1 MTPEDLVSLAIDV
14 AEQGL
19 EAGELPI
26 GAVVALGDE
35 IVGRSFAMERSQ
47 RRRLVHADLLAMEQA
62 DQELSQRNRASPRG
76 AASPGLRS
84 GVGDEGRRRLE
95 APRGLSGKQ
104 SAASPGLRS
113 GVGDEG
119 RRRLEAPRGLSG
131 KQSLRLAVSLEPC
144 LMCLGAAMA
153 LVVDEIYFGL
163 EAPSD
168 GAAGLPAAWQP
179 AAPDADFCRIPPLTG
194 GIHRARCLDQFR
206 RYVRTAPDSGYRTW
220 AQGLASLP
228 D

>member
-1 MTPEDLVSLAIDV
+1 MTPQDLVGLAIDV

-26 GAVVALGDE
+26 GAVVALGEE
-35 IVGRSFAMERSQ
+35 IVGRSYAMERSQ

-62 DQELSQRNRASPRG
+62 DRA
-76 AASPGLRS
+76 
-84 GVGDEGRRRLE
+84 
-95 APRGLSGKQ
+95 LSGRKR
-104 SAASPGLRS
+104 SAP
-113 GVGDEG
+113 V
-119 RRRLEAPRGLSG
+119 
-131 KQSLRLAVSLEPC
+131 RLAVNLEPC

-163 EAPSD
+163 EAPGD
-168 GAAGLPAAWQP
+168 GAAGVGAVWRP

-206 RYVRTAPDSGYRTW
+206 RYVRTAPDSGFKTW
-220 AQGLASLP
+220 AQSLASLP
-228 D
+228 G

>member
-1 MTPEDLVSLAIDV
+1 MTPEDLVALAADV
-14 AEQGL
+14 AEEGL

-35 IVGRSFAMERSQ
+35 ILGRSFAMERSQ

-62 DQELSQRNRASPRG
+62 DRALSGKPR
-76 AASPGLRS
+76 
-84 GVGDEGRRRLE
+84 

-104 SAASPGLRS
+104 SP
-113 GVGDEG
+113 
-119 RRRLEAPRGLSG
+119 
-131 KQSLRLAVSLEPC
+131 LRLAVNLEPC

-168 GAAGLPAAWQP
+168 GAAGVAAVWQP
-179 AAPDADFCRIPPLTG
+179 VAPDAEFCRIPPLTG

-206 RYVRTAPDSGYRTW
+206 RYVRAAPESGFRTW

>member
-1 MTPEDLVSLAIDV
+1 MTPEGLVGLAIDV
-14 AEQGL
+14 AEEGL
-19 EAGELPI
+19 AAGELPI

-35 IVGRSFAMERSQ
+35 IVGRSHAMERSQ

-62 DQELSQRNRASPRG
+62 DKA
-76 AASPGLRS
+76 
-84 GVGDEGRRRLE
+84 
-95 APRGLSGKQ
+95 LSGRKR
-104 SAASPGLRS
+104 ARP
-113 GVGDEG
+113 
-119 RRRLEAPRGLSG
+119 
-131 KQSLRLAVSLEPC
+131 LRLAVTLEPC

-153 LVVDEIYFGL
+153 LVVDEVYFGL

-168 GAAGLPAAWQP
+168 GAAGVPAVWQP

-206 RYVRTAPDSGYRTW
+206 RYVEAAPDSGFKTW

-228 D
+228 S

>member
-1 MTPEDLVSLAIDV
+1 MTPEHLVSLAIDV

-62 DQELSQRNRASPRG
+62 DRA
-76 AASPGLRS
+76 
-84 GVGDEGRRRLE
+84 
-95 APRGLSGKQ
+95 LSGKHH
-104 SAASPGLRS
+104 SAP
-113 GVGDEG
+113 
-119 RRRLEAPRGLSG
+119 
-131 KQSLRLAVSLEPC
+131 LRLAVNLEPC

-168 GAAGLPAAWQP
+168 GAAGVPAAWQP
-179 AAPDADFCRIPPLTG
+179 TAPDADFCRIPPLTG

-206 RYVRTAPDSGYRTW
+206 RYVRTAPDSGFKTW

-228 D
+228 G

>member
-1 MTPEDLVSLAIDV
+1 MTPENLVSLAVDV

-19 EAGELPI
+19 QAGELPI

-35 IVGRSFAMERSQ
+35 VVGRSFAMERSQ

-62 DQELSQRNRASPRG
+62 DRA
-76 AASPGLRS
+76 
-84 GVGDEGRRRLE
+84 
-95 APRGLSGKQ
+95 LSGRK
-104 SAASPGLRS
+104 RT
-113 GVGDEG
+113 
-119 RRRLEAPRGLSG
+119 AP
-131 KQSLRLAVSLEPC
+131 LRLAVSLEPC

-168 GAAGLPAAWQP
+168 GAAGVPAAWQP

-206 RYVRTAPDSGYRTW
+206 RYVRTAPDSGFKSW

>member
-76 AASPGLRS
+76 
-84 GVGDEGRRRLE
+84 
-95 APRGLSGKQ
+95 
-104 SAASPGLRS
+104 AASPGLRS

>member
-1 MTPEDLVSLAIDV
+1 MTPENLVSLAVDV

-19 EAGELPI
+19 QAGELPI
-26 GAVVALGDE
+26 GAVVAVGDE
-35 IVGRSFAMERSQ
+35 VVGRSFAMERSQ

-62 DQELSQRNRASPRG
+62 DRA
-76 AASPGLRS
+76 
-84 GVGDEGRRRLE
+84 
-95 APRGLSGKQ
+95 LSGRK
-104 SAASPGLRS
+104 RT
-113 GVGDEG
+113 
-119 RRRLEAPRGLSG
+119 AP
-131 KQSLRLAVSLEPC
+131 LRLAVSLEPC

-168 GAAGLPAAWQP
+168 GAAGVAAVWQP
-179 AAPDADFCRIPPLTG
+179 AAPDAEFCRIPPLTG

-206 RYVRTAPDSGYRTW
+206 RYVRAAPESGFRTW

>member
-35 IVGRSFAMERSQ
+35 VVGRSFAMERSQ

-62 DQELSQRNRASPRG
+62 DRVMSERSRASRRG
-76 AASPGLRS
+76 AAPPGLRS
-84 GVGDEGRRRLE
+84 GFGDEGRRRVE
-95 APRGLSGKQ
+95 APRGLSGK
-104 SAASPGLRS
+104 
-113 GVGDEG
+113 
-119 RRRLEAPRGLSG
+119 
-131 KQSLRLAVSLEPC
+131 LRLAVTLEPC

-168 GAAGLPAAWQP
+168 GAAGLPRVWRP

-206 RYVRTAPDSGYRTW
+206 RYVLAAPDSGFKTW

-228 D
+228 G

>member
-1 MTPEDLVSLAIDV
+1 MTPEDLVGLAIDV
-14 AEQGL
+14 AEEGL

-35 IVGRSFAMERSQ
+35 IVGRSHAMERSQ

-62 DQELSQRNRASPRG
+62 DRALGARNRR
-76 AASPGLRS
+76 
-84 GVGDEGRRRLE
+84 
-95 APRGLSGKQ
+95 LSGEHSKT
-104 SAASPGLRS
+104 P
-113 GVGDEG
+113 
-119 RRRLEAPRGLSG
+119 
-131 KQSLRLAVSLEPC
+131 LRLAVNLEPC

-168 GAAGLPAAWQP
+168 GAAGVPAVWQP

-194 GIHRARCLDQFR
+194 GIRRARCLDQFR
-206 RYVRTAPDSGYRTW
+206 RYVQAAPDSGFRTW

-228 D
+228 A

>member
-1 MTPEDLVSLAIDV
+1 MTPEDLVELAIGV
-14 AEQGL
+14 AEEGL
-19 EAGELPI
+19 AAGELPI

-62 DQELSQRNRASPRG
+62 DRTLSERKPR
-76 AASPGLRS
+76 
-84 GVGDEGRRRLE
+84 
-95 APRGLSGKQ
+95 LSGK
-104 SAASPGLRS
+104 L
-113 GVGDEG
+113 
-119 RRRLEAPRGLSG
+119 
-131 KQSLRLAVSLEPC
+131 LRLAVNLEPC
-144 LMCLGAAMA
+144 VMCLGAAMA

-168 GAAGLPAAWQP
+168 GAAGIPAVWQP
-179 AAPDADFCRIPPLTG
+179 AVPDADFCRIPPLTG

-206 RYVRTAPDSGYRTW
+206 RYARAAPESGFRTW

>member
-1 MTPEDLVSLAIDV
+1 MAPEDLVGLAIDV
-14 AEQGL
+14 AEEGL
-19 EAGELPI
+19 QAGELPI

-35 IVGRSFAMERSQ
+35 IVGWSHAMERSQ

-62 DQELSQRNRASPRG
+62 DRALSERNRASRRG

-95 APRGLSGKQ
+95 APRGLSGQ
-104 SAASPGLRS
+104 T
-113 GVGDEG
+113 
-119 RRRLEAPRGLSG
+119 
-131 KQSLRLAVSLEPC
+131 LRLGVNLEPC

-153 LVVDEIYFGL
+153 LVVDEIYYGL

-168 GAAGLPAAWQP
+168 GAAAVATVWQP

-206 RYVRTAPDSGYRTW
+206 RYVQAAPDSGFKTW

-228 D
+228 S

>member
-14 AEQGL
+14 AEEGL
-19 EAGELPI
+19 AAGELPI

-62 DQELSQRNRASPRG
+62 DRALSGRASGRG
-76 AASPGLRS
+76 AAPL
-84 GVGDEGRRRLE
+84 
-95 APRGLSGKQ
+95 Q
-104 SAASPGLRS
+104 
-113 GVGDEG
+113 
-119 RRRLEAPRGLSG
+119 
-131 KQSLRLAVSLEPC
+131 LAINLEPC

-168 GAAGLPAAWQP
+168 GAAGVAAAWQP
-179 AAPDADFCRIPPLTG
+179 AVPDADFCPIPPLTG

-206 RYVRTAPDSGYRTW
+206 RYVEAAPDSGFKTW
-220 AQGLASLP
+220 ALGLASLP
-228 D
+228 G

>member
-1 MTPEDLVSLAIDV
+1 MTPEDLVALAIDV
-14 AEQGL
+14 AEEGL

-35 IVGRSFAMERSQ
+35 VVGRSHAMERSQ

-62 DQELSQRNRASPRG
+62 DQALSGRNRAS
-76 AASPGLRS
+76 
-84 GVGDEGRRRLE
+84 RRL
-95 APRGLSGKQ
+95 SGEH
-104 SAASPGLRS
+104 SAAP
-113 GVGDEG
+113 
-119 RRRLEAPRGLSG
+119 
-131 KQSLRLAVSLEPC
+131 LRLAVSLEPC

-168 GAAGLPAAWQP
+168 GASGVPAVWHP

-206 RYVRTAPDSGYRTW
+206 RYVKAAPDSGFRTW
-220 AQGLASLP
+220 AQGLASLQA
-228 D
+228 